1 MDGASESPARTVSA
15 PGSLVPGS
23 RVPFIELG
31 RVMDSTMGV
40 DRVHGR
46 GMMGTWASFFR
57 RALPCAAVPLAF
69 AAFTGAATECH
80 AQAIE
85 PQPRIVV
92 SGASGQ
98 IGGLVV
104 EELLDRGIWP
114 ENLILVSRTPLELER
129 YAALGASTRFGDF
142 LQPESLDT
150 AYQGGDR
157 LLLISLNSNNRDP
170 RDPAR
175 RAELHQVAID
185 AAVAAGVQH
194 IVYTSFVDADNNVS
208 PIAVAHR
215 ATETALRES
224 GITWTILRNQW
235 YADRL
240 VGEAARMVADGGAL
254 VLPVDPGTAYVTRED
269 CAVAVA
275 VALMNE
281 GHENRA
287 YEITGP
293 ALVRMSELA
302 AVASEISGVEIE
314 VSVAGPADEVR
325 DAPPSGGTLSTHFRE
340 ITGEPGTTARDL
352 LEVNRGALLA
362 AQGGR

>member
-1 MDGASESPARTVSA
+1 M
-15 PGSLVPGS
+15 
-23 RVPFIELG
+23 
-31 RVMDSTMGV
+31 
-40 DRVHGR
+40 GR
-46 GMMGTWASFFR
+46 GTWTWASFVR
-57 RALPCAAVPLAF
+57 RAAAPLAF
-69 AAFTGAATECH
+69 AAFTGAVTEAH

-92 SGASGQ
+92 SGASGR

-104 EELLDRGIWP
+104 EKLLDRGIRP

-150 AYQGGDR
+150 AYEGGDR

-170 RDPAR
+170 RVPAR

-185 AAVAAGVQH
+185 AAVEAGVQH

-215 ATETALRES
+215 ATEAALRES
-224 GITWTILRNQW
+224 GIAWTFLRNQW

-240 VGEAARMVADGGAL
+240 VGEAARMVADGRAL
-254 VLPVDPGTAYVTRED
+254 VLPADPGTAYVTRED
-269 CAVAVA
+269 CAVAAA
-275 VALMNE
+275 VALMTE
-281 GHENRA
+281 GHENRV

-293 ALVRMSELA
+293 ALIRMSELA
-302 AVASEISGVEIE
+302 SIASEISDVEIE

-325 DAPPSGGTLSTHFRE
+325 DAPPSGGTLSTHFRQ

-352 LEVNRGALLA
+352 LEANRGALLA

>member
-1 MDGASESPARTVSA
+1 MA
-15 PGSLVPGS
+15 
-23 RVPFIELG
+23 
-31 RVMDSTMGV
+31 
-40 DRVHGR
+40 
-46 GMMGTWASFFR
+46 
-57 RALPCAAVPLAF
+57 
-69 AAFTGAATECH
+69 H

-104 EELLDRGIWP
+104 EELLDRGIRP
-114 ENLILVSRTPLELER
+114 ENLILVSRTPLER

-150 AYQGGDR
+150 AYEGGDR

-170 RDPAR
+170 RVPAR

-185 AAVAAGVQH
+185 AAVEAGVQH

-215 ATETALRES
+215 ATEAALRES
-224 GITWTILRNQW
+224 GIAWTFLRNQW

-240 VGEAARMVADGGAL
+240 VGEAARMVVDGRAL
-254 VLPVDPGTAYVTRED
+254 VLPADPGTVYVTRED
-269 CAVAVA
+269 CAVVAA
-275 VALMNE
+275 VALMTE
-281 GHENRA
+281 GHENQV

-293 ALVRMSELA
+293 ALIRMSELA
-302 AVASEISGVEIE
+302 SIASEISGVEIE
-314 VSVAGPADEVR
+314 VSVAGPADER
-325 DAPPSGGTLSTHFRE
+325 YGMRRPPGGHFPRTSARSPASRARRHAICWRRTAGPFSRHRAGGSARGRSRPARPRPCSACCAPQRGASCPPRSGGTPPGPVCLTAAPDGWEDLSSDSF
-340 ITGEPGTTARDL
+340 
-352 LEVNRGALLA
+352 
-362 AQGGR
+362 

>member
-1 MDGASESPARTVSA
+1 M
-15 PGSLVPGS
+15 
-23 RVPFIELG
+23 
-31 RVMDSTMGV
+31 
-40 DRVHGR
+40 
-46 GMMGTWASFFR
+46 
-57 RALPCAAVPLAF
+57 
-69 AAFTGAATECH
+69 
-80 AQAIE
+80 
-85 PQPRIVV
+85 
-92 SGASGQ
+92 
-98 IGGLVV
+98 V

-240 VGEAARMVADGGAL
+240 VGEAARMVADGGVL
-254 VLPVDPGTAYVTRED
+254 VLPGRSRHGVCHPGGLCGR
-269 CAVAVA
+269 
-275 VALMNE
+275 
-281 GHENRA
+281 GGGRSHER
-287 YEITGP
+287 GS
-293 ALVRMSELA
+293 R
-302 AVASEISGVEIE
+302 
-314 VSVAGPADEVR
+314 
-325 DAPPSGGTLSTHFRE
+325 
-340 ITGEPGTTARDL
+340 EPGLRDHGSGPGS
-352 LEVNRGALLA
+352 E
-362 AQGGR
+362 